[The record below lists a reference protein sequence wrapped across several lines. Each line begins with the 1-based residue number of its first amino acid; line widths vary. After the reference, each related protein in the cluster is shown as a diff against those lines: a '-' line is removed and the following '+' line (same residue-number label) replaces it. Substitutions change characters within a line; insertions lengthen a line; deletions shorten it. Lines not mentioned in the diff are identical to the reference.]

1 MTNDL
6 FTEATDSPD
15 VSQKAGSIATYRNS
29 FYDAMHGHDPE
40 IYRTEA
46 RPIEYKGCLL
56 YQRLKGVC
64 WDVVKD
70 GVCIGQYAGR
80 RGAEA
85 FVDRG
90 CVRFS
95 ESQQGGEKP

>member
-1 MTNDL
+1 MA
-6 FTEATDSPD
+6 E
-15 VSQKAGSIATYRNS
+15 YRNS
-29 FYDAMHGHDPE
+29 FFHPSHGHDPE
-40 IYRTEA
+40 IYRTDVK
-46 RPIEYKGCLL
+46 PVEYGGCLL

-80 RGAEA
+80 SGAEA

-90 CVRFS
+90 FKRLGF
-95 ESQQGGEKP
+95 E